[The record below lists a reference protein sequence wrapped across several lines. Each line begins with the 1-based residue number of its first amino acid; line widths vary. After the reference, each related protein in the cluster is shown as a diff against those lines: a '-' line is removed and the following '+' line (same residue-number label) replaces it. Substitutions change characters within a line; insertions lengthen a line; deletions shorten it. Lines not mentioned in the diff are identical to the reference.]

1 MAAAEKRDLQAR
13 IRELGGELLEVA
25 RERKSHFWAR
35 EHWEEILL
43 RKLMANP
50 EFRVQALRFVD
61 VLPAL
66 RDDQEL
72 VRHVREYFGEE
83 ELPIPGVA
91 RWGMENAPAGVVASA
106 VRVGVHGLASRF
118 IGGSDVKEA
127 FRSVD
132 ALRRE
137 GMAFTLDLLGEA
149 TVSEAEAGAYF
160 EKYLRLLREFPPRL
174 ATWRKN
180 PLLDVVSGRNS
191 SRFNLSVKVSSLFSQ
206 CSPVD
211 PEGSAKA
218 VKERLRPILRLAR
231 EQGAFICLDME
242 QYDTKD
248 IILRVF
254 REILTEPEFHDWPDV
269 GLAVQAYLRDT
280 EHDLRELSAWARRRG
295 TPITVRL
302 VRGAY
307 WDYETVIARQNDW
320 KIPVFTEKWET
331 DASYERCLRILMEG
345 HPHLEAAVASHN
357 VRSLALALALAEERG
372 LRNDQW
378 ELQMLFGMADPL
390 KDALAKMGYRVRVYV
405 PFGELIP
412 GMSYLVRR
420 LLENTASQSFLRMG
434 FAEDVSPDILLA
446 PPGPKVTP
454 PTADGDLRAEK
465 IPLTTSWARQGHV
478 AEALQANSPGVFD
491 HLSYAIGSPDTPFR
505 NEPPHRFTAD
515 GERAGFAAAVER
527 VRGQLGRDY
536 PLYLHGR
543 EQWTG
548 DWLTSMNPARPSE
561 CVGRV
566 AQANPKDAEA
576 AVRSALAAFPAW
588 RDTSVH
594 ERATLL
600 IRAAAKARERRDELS
615 AWEVFEA
622 GKTWR
627 EADADVTEA
636 IDFLEYYAREAVKF
650 ARVLPLNVPGEM
662 DHFFYQPR
670 GDYAVIPP
678 WNFPLAILTGMLSAA
693 IVTGNTA
700 VLKPAPQTPVIAA
713 KLLEILREV
722 GLPDGVANFVYGG
735 AEVGEYLVTHPEVHG
750 IAFTGSLA
758 VGQRIYR
765 LAAEVQ
771 PGQEHL
777 KRVIAELGGKNAL
790 IVDADADID
799 DAVVGT
805 VASAFGFQ
813 GQKCSAASR
822 LITVGSVHEPFVRRL
837 IEAARSLQIGM
848 PEAPGTYMGPVI
860 DATARD
866 RIRAAIE
873 AGKKVATT
881 ALETDVSAHGEG
893 YFVGPTL
900 FTEVP
905 PESALAQDEIFG
917 PVLGVMHARTFD
929 EALELAMKTRFGL
942 TGGVYSRSPEHLER
956 ARERFRVGNLYL
968 NRKITGAIV
977 GRQPFG
983 GFKLSG
989 LGSKAGG
996 PDYLLQFLEPRMVTE
1011 NIIRRGFAPDVD
1023 VAAVDLGGL

>member
-1 MAAAEKRDLQAR
+1 MATAEKTDLQGR

-43 RKLMANP
+43 HKLMANP

-72 VRHVREYFGEE
+72 LRHVREYFGEE

-160 EKYLRLLREFPPRL
+160 EKYVHLLREFPPRL
-174 ATWRKN
+174 AKWRKN

-191 SRFNLSVKVSSLFSQ
+191 PRFNLSVKVSSLFSQ

-211 PEGSAKA
+211 PVGSAKV

-254 REILTEPEFHDWPDV
+254 REILTEPEFHDWPDA
-269 GLAVQAYLRDT
+269 GLAMQAYLRDT

-295 TPITVRL
+295 TPVTVRL

-446 PPGPKVTP
+446 PPGPSKDEGGRMKDERVPAQTVHP
-454 PTADGDLRAEK
+454 SSFIL
-465 IPLTTSWARQGHV
+465 H
-478 AEALQANSPGVFD
+478 
-491 HLSYAIGSPDTPFR
+491 PFT

-515 GERAGFAAAVER
+515 GERAGFAAAIER
-527 VRGQLGRDY
+527 VRGQLARDY
-536 PLYLHGR
+536 PIYLHGR

-548 DWLTSMNPARPSE
+548 EWLTSVNPARPSE

-566 AQANPKDAEA
+566 ALANPKDAEA
-576 AVRSALAAFPAW
+576 AVRSALSAFPAW
-588 RDTSVH
+588 RDTPVQ
-594 ERATLL
+594 ERAGLL

-636 IDFLEYYAREAVKF
+636 IDFLEYYAREAIKF
-650 ARVLPLNVPGEM
+650 SKVIPLHAPGET
-662 DHFFYQPR
+662 DDFFYQPR
-670 GDYAVIPP
+670 GVYAVIPP

-722 GLPDGVANFVYGG
+722 GLPEGVANFVYGG
-735 AEVGEYLVTHPEVHG
+735 AEVGEHLVRHPQVHG

-837 IEAARSLQIGM
+837 IEAARSLQIGA
-848 PEAPGTYMGPVI
+848 PEDPGTYMGPVI

-881 ALETDVSAHGEG
+881 ALETDVSGHREG

-900 FTEVP
+900 FTDVP

-917 PVLGVMHARTFD
+917 PVLSVMHARTFD

-968 NRKITGAIV
+968 NRKITGAVV

-996 PDYLLQFLEPRMVTE
+996 PDYLLQFLEPRTVTE
-1011 NIIRRGFAPDVD
+1011 NIIRRGFAPEVD
-1023 VAAVDLGGL
+1023 SAAAELGGL